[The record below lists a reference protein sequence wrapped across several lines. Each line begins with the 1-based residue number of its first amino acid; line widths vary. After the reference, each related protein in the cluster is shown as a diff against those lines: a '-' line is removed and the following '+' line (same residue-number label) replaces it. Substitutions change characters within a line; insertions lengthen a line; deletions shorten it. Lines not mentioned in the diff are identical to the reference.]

1 MRMMHTDTR
10 TKIVCTLGPAS
21 SEAVVIREMVEN
33 GMRIARLNFS
43 HGTHAEHAKVFETVR
58 RVSEETNIPVAVLQ
72 DLSGPKI
79 RVGKLPKE
87 GIHLKSGQTIVLTN
101 TAGAAKGEIPVS
113 YADLAADVKKGD
125 CILLADG
132 LMELSVVET
141 KGKKVVCVV
150 VNGGVLTS
158 HKGINLPTGT
168 LKTEALT
175 LKDREDLAL
184 GLSLGVDYVAM
195 SFVRT
200 GEEVGKLKDLIEKT
214 GHDTPVIA
222 KIEKHEAMNNLSD
235 IIDSADGIM
244 VARGDL
250 GVEIPPEQVPTLQKK
265 AVKLA
270 NEAGKPVIIAT
281 QMLRSMVTS
290 PRPSRAEAADVANAV
305 LDGADAVMLSEES
318 AVGQYPV
325 EAVAFMRRIAGY
337 AEKSF
342 DADRQMNRRS
352 SENIPESVARAACI
366 LARDLGATAI
376 VAPTLSGFTAIQL
389 CRYRPEALVVAL
401 SPKMETVRR
410 LALYR
415 GCVAYTFPAVGTTD
429 EMIQKASE
437 AALEHGIAQPG
448 DIVIITAGH
457 PVWVAGT
464 TKMIRVKEL

>member
-1 MRMMHTDTR
+1 MIYSGTR

-21 SEAVVIREMVEN
+21 RSAMVIRKMIEN

-43 HGTHAEHAKVFETVR
+43 HGTHAEHARMFETVR
-58 RVSEETNIPVAVLQ
+58 QVSDETNIPVAILQ

-79 RVGKLPKE
+79 RVGELPKE
-87 GIHLKSGQTIVLTN
+87 GIQLTAGQTIILTG
-101 TAGAAKGEIPVS
+101 TADASNGQISVS

-125 CILLADG
+125 SILLADG
-132 LMELSVVET
+132 LMELTVVET
-141 KGKKVVCVV
+141 KGQQVICSV

-158 HKGINLPTGT
+158 HKGVNLPSGT
-168 LKTEALT
+168 LKTKALT
-175 LKDREDLAL
+175 PKDRQDLTF

-200 GEEVGKLKDLIEKT
+200 GQEIGDLKDLIAKA

-222 KIEKHEAMNNLSD
+222 KIEKHEAMKNLSD
-235 IIDSADGIM
+235 IIDRADGIM

-265 AVKLA
+265 AVRLA
-270 NEAGKPVIIAT
+270 NDAGKPVIIAT

-318 AVGQYPV
+318 AVGKYPV
-325 EAVAFMRRIAGY
+325 EAVAFMRRIAGE
-337 AEKSF
+337 AEKEFISDTDTKRDF
-342 DADRQMNRRS
+342 VK
-352 SENIPESVARAACI
+352 NIPKSVAHAACI
-366 LARDLGATAI
+366 LARDLEAVAI
-376 VAPTLSGFTAIQL
+376 AAPTLSGFTAMQL
-389 CRYRPEALVVAL
+389 CRYRPKALVMAL
-401 SPKMETVRR
+401 SPKPETVRR

-415 GCVAYTFPAVGTTD
+415 GCEAYSFPAVGSTD
-429 EMIQKASE
+429 EMIQQSSE
-437 AALEHGIAQPG
+437 AALAHKVAKAG

-464 TKMIRVKEL
+464 TKIIRVKEL

>member
-1 MRMMHTDTR
+1 MMHTNTR

-21 SEAVVIREMVEN
+21 RSAAVIRRMIEN

-43 HGTHAEHAKVFETVR
+43 HGIHAEHAEVFNTVR
-58 RVSEETNIPVAVLQ
+58 RVSDEAQIPVAILQ

-79 RVGKLPKE
+79 RVGRLPPE
-87 GIHLKSGQTIVLTN
+87 GVRLKPGQKVILSGK
-101 TAGAAKGEIPVS
+101 ADAAAGEIPIS
-113 YADLAADVKKGD
+113 YGGLAADVRKGD

-132 LMELSVVET
+132 LMELIVSKT
-141 KGKKVVCVV
+141 NSRQVVCTV

-175 LKDREDLAL
+175 AKDRKDLAF

-200 GEEVGKLKDLIEKT
+200 GQEVEALKKLIEQA

-222 KIEKHEAMNNLSD
+222 KIEKHEAMGNLAE
-235 IIDSADGIM
+235 IIATADAIM

-250 GVEIPPEQVPTLQKK
+250 GVEIPPEQVPAIQKK
-265 AVKLA
+265 AVKLG

-281 QMLRSMVTS
+281 QMLRSMVNS
-290 PRPSRAEAADVANAV
+290 PRPSRAEATDVANAV
-305 LDGADAVMLSEES
+305 LDGADAIMLSEES
-318 AVGQYPV
+318 AVGKYPV

-337 AEKSF
+337 AEKDFTSDYHAKRDF
-342 DADRQMNRRS
+342 IKNV
-352 SENIPESVARAACI
+352 PKSVAHAACV
-366 LARDLGATAI
+366 LARNLEAVAI
-376 VAPTLSGFTAIQL
+376 VAPTLSGFTAAQL
-389 CRYRPEALVVAL
+389 CRYRPEAMVLAL
-401 SPKMETVRR
+401 SPKVETVRK

-415 GCVAYTFPAVGTTD
+415 GCIAHTFPAVGTID
-429 EMIQKASE
+429 EMIQSASE
-437 AALEHGIAQPG
+437 AALALKIARPG

-464 TKMIRVKEL
+464 TKIIRVKEL